1 MRAVFFILFIIGWT
15 MIISGY
21 VNSYQSCPP
30 QGVQYRFIPRKV
42 LDEQLTKHND
52 SVSTMYDKMVS
63 YRDPLS

>member
-1 MRAVFFILFIIGWT
+1 

-30 QGVQYRFIPRKV
+30 HDVQYRYIPRKV
-42 LDEQLTKHND
+42 LDEQLTKNDD
-52 SVSTMYDKMVS
+52 SVSALYDKMVS

>member
-1 MRAVFFILFIIGWT
+1 

-30 QGVQYRFIPRKV
+30 QKVAYRYIPRDV
-42 LDEQLTKHND
+42 LNEQLSAENS
-52 SVSTMYDKMVS
+52 SVSELYDKMVA